1 MTVLLFVCLVS
12 WHYDSFF
19 VCARH
24 TILKQLRVDSKHL
37 GWQRRLDL
45 DLDLDL
51 DVIRHWT

>member
-45 DLDLDL
+45 DLDLD
-51 DVIRHWT
+51 VIRHWT